1 MGQPWRRQRHERA
14 APAARG
20 ACPGLSVPMPTGD
33 GLLARLMPTGP
44 VRLDAFRAL
53 CASARRH
60 GNGTIEVTARGSLQ
74 VRGLS
79 ESSAPLFAAE
89 VGRLAIDL
97 QEGVPVLAGP
107 LAGADVAPV
116 DPADIAAKLRRALRS
131 SPLALSPKVSVV
143 VDGCGGLHL
152 DAVSADIRL
161 RATEPRSPPRFH
173 VGLAGDGASA
183 TWIGTVLPELAVDAV
198 IGLLGIIAAH
208 GPAARASDV
217 LRDDGVGAFRA
228 VIDGIVPS
236 KRGSPRRTSQHGN
249 RSDREFSVPYRALA

>member
-1 MGQPWRRQRHERA
+1 MSAPRR
-14 APAARG
+14 RG

-131 SPLALSPKVSVV
+131 SPLALSPKISVV

-152 DAVSADIRL
+152 DAVPADIRL
-161 RATEPRSPPRFH
+161 RATEPGSRPGFH
-173 VGLAGDGASA
+173 VGLAGDGTSA
-183 TWIGTVLPELAVDAV
+183 DVDRNRPAGIGRRCRHR
-198 IGLLGIIAAH
+198 LLEVIAAH
-208 GPAARASDV
+208 GPTARASDV

-236 KRGSPRRTSQHGN
+236 PAAGEEYPADVSARQSKRS
-249 RSDREFSVPYRALA
+249 

>member
-1 MGQPWRRQRHERA
+1 MSAPRR
-14 APAARG
+14 RG

-97 QEGVPVLAGP
+97 QDGVPVLAGP

-116 DPADIAAKLRRALRS
+116 DPAGIAAKLRRALRS

-161 RATEPRSPPRFH
+161 RATEPRITAALSCRTGRRRRLRHLDRNRP
-173 VGLAGDGASA
+173 AGIGRRCRHRAAGGHRGAWPGRA
-183 TWIGTVLPELAVDAV
+183 RIR
-198 IGLLGIIAAH
+198 
-208 GPAARASDV
+208 RAS
-217 LRDDGVGAFRA
+217 R
-228 VIDGIVPS
+228 
-236 KRGSPRRTSQHGN
+236 
-249 RSDREFSVPYRALA
+249 